1 MKACGLYFSITDNAM
16 RFAETI
22 SERLKIPASDIT
34 VTEPCTI
41 NDFETLILGTSFRGF
56 NCSKE
61 LFAFVES
68 LPQGN
73 GKKIILFCTSR
84 LWKGR
89 TSGKLKKELKKKGIA
104 TFCVLKKRARI
115 LSRRLLRY
123 YCEDSRRIDL
133 KAIELEKKWSNTHEN
148 PFSRGRYGA

>member
-1 MKACGLYFSITDNAM
+1 MKACVLYFSITDNTM

-89 TSGKLKKELKKKGIA
+89 TSGKLKKELKKRFSNILCSQKKGA
-104 TFCVLKKRARI
+104 N
-115 LSRRLLRY
+115 S
-123 YCEDSRRIDL
+123 
-133 KAIELEKKWSNTHEN
+133 IEKTS
-148 PFSRGRYGA
+148 